1 MNMQSGFYYDAYMGE
16 NTISDETLKKI
27 DAQAMAVCKKKYPF
41 QVNARHIPRIGTSV
55 YDLGGITNTDMD

>member
-41 QVNARHIPRIGTSV
+41 QVNARHIPV
-55 YDLGGITNTDMD
+55 YRRNCI